1 MRSTQTH
8 KLLSGHTHS
17 LGYESQQH
25 THTIAFG
32 DLTHSYS
39 GDPKHTHAHTHTHT
53 HAHAH
58 THTRTCAH
66 THTLLSGDSYTTVY
80 ISPVGERER
89 KPFVFQNRSK

>member
-17 LGYESQQH
+17 LGYESQKH
-25 THTIAFG
+25 AHTIAFG

-53 HAHAH
+53 H
-58 THTRTCAH
+58 TRTCAH
-66 THTLLSGDSYTTVY
+66 THTLLSGDSHTTVY